1 MSNSPEK
8 ELALLRTELRKPFVT
23 AFMDGRNEHGTH
35 LLIMPPSNVGGAQ
48 DSDDVLQALREN
60 FERIFADAE
69 NLGHKQWHAIA
80 ITLRYIQDEH
90 SYYEYE
96 AVSPVLTAAFF
107 GEPAVQAVAMS
118 EVSHA

>member
-1 MSNSPEK
+1 MSDTPEK
-8 ELALLRTELRKPFVT
+8 ELTLLRAELRKPFVT

-48 DSDDVLQALREN
+48 DSDDVLQSLKED

-69 NLGHKQWHAIA
+69 ILGHKQWHAIA
-80 ITLRYIQDEH
+80 ITLRFIQDDH
-90 SYYEYE
+90 SHYEYE

-107 GEPAVQAVAMS
+107 GEPVTQAVAMS
-118 EVSHA
+118 EANHA